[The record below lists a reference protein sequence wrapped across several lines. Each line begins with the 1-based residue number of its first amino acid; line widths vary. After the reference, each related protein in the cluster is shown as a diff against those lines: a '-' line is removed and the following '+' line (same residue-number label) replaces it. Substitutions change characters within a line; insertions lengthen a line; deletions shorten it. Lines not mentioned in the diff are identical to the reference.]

1 MVGTTGNEYKV
12 WYNYG
17 NKGRGQRV
25 YRCITHRECGKL
37 FRVAFAEDG
46 VGEVT
51 TLEETGEHAEILSGE
66 TKTGINLRL
75 KRESDDL
82 LVGGAGGQK
91 CRKLL
96 SKRQSRVPIPSEK
109 QLNNRKAY
117 LKKKQSGG
125 WKIGDNAKLLEWV
138 AGKRCETT
146 DSFFGVGL
154 SFDPVADA
162 TSFASHTHSFQHDLI
177 VLKAFEYTT
186 EEESGTKVSSYG
198 IIATSRACF
207 RNVVYAVRGQGDDGV
222 LGDTDGTYELHFGGW
237 TLIDFENMLVYK
249 EMFSTVKHFASKFFG
264 ITLQLAFGS
273 LDHTSYIANAF
284 KAEWPD
290 ILLLDCYAHFV
301 RKARAKTK
309 LLQNDK
315 FFDTDVWPD
324 IKYLHEARSKE
335 QFIALGETFLQYWI
349 TKREGV
355 YSKWLQDY
363 YLTGCWANWYG
374 TCAIPGITPSQNA
387 LESHHRVIK
396 KSCVAGLRGSTAT
409 VLNESLPSVLF
420 HQSTV
425 PVRLT
430 QAHFCEGPLL
440 SEIITKSKLLL
451 GSSEN
456 YYSLCITKRKVLK
469 SILFNASKY
478 VVDGR
483 NVHGNKVTRDRVHRF
498 LNSVR
503 GDLQPT
509 PTVHE
514 VELLFL
520 SLHKVELLH
529 LKGHWA

>member
-1 MVGTTGNEYKV
+1 MVGTT
-12 WYNYG
+12 
-17 NKGRGQRV
+17 
-25 YRCITHRECGKL
+25 
-37 FRVAFAEDG
+37 
-46 VGEVT
+46 
-51 TLEETGEHAEILSGE
+51 
-66 TKTGINLRL
+66 
-75 KRESDDL
+75 
-82 LVGGAGGQK
+82 
-91 CRKLL
+91 
-96 SKRQSRVPIPSEK
+96 
-109 QLNNRKAY
+109 
-117 LKKKQSGG
+117 GG

-207 RNVVYAVRGQGDDGV
+207 RNVVYAVRGQGDGGV
-222 LGDTDGTYELHFGGW
+222 LGVTDGTYELHFGGW

-249 EMFSTVKHFASKFFG
+249 EMFSTVKHFALKFFG

-335 QFIALGETFLQYWI
+335 QFIALGLLPDGLLGKLRISVKDHCYPKSLRKRSFYWVQAR
-349 TKREGV
+349 T
-355 YSKWLQDY
+355 
-363 YLTGCWANWYG
+363 T
-374 TCAIPGITPSQNA
+374 
-387 LESHHRVIK
+387 
-396 KSCVAGLRGSTAT
+396 T
-409 VLNESLPSVLF
+409 VFALPSEK
-420 HQSTV
+420 
-425 PVRLT
+425 
-430 QAHFCEGPLL
+430 C
-440 SEIITKSKLLL
+440 
-451 GSSEN
+451 SS
-456 YYSLCITKRKVLK
+456 L
-469 SILFNASKY
+469 ILFNASK
-478 VVDGR
+478 
-483 NVHGNKVTRDRVHRF
+483 F

-529 LKGHWA
+529 LRPLGLSGKSPIPTNEIIGIRQKYRCDCLGFWKNGWQLSGGQKKNRGALCQDRSSQNFFSVNNLVTLFLRFPARPLHWNVLQEIEGADGHAETRAGVVMTWAERDGVFVWTIKLSDGQSLVLKCEDLAEAVNRAYVLGLDVTTSIKL

>member
-1 MVGTTGNEYKV
+1 MVGTTGNEYNV

-46 VGEVT
+46 DGEVT
-51 TLEETGEHAEILSGE
+51 TLEETGEHAEIL
-66 TKTGINLRL
+66 
-75 KRESDDL
+75 
-82 LVGGAGGQK
+82 
-91 CRKLL
+91 
-96 SKRQSRVPIPSEK
+96 
-109 QLNNRKAY
+109 
-117 LKKKQSGG
+117 SGG

-222 LGDTDGTYELHFGGW
+222 LGVTDGTYELHFGGW

-249 EMFSTVKHFASKFFG
+249 EMFSTVKHFALKFFG

-335 QFIALGETFLQYWI
+335 QFIAL
-349 TKREGV
+349 
-355 YSKWLQDY
+355 
-363 YLTGCWANWYG
+363 
-374 TCAIPGITPSQNA
+374 
-387 LESHHRVIK
+387 
-396 KSCVAGLRGSTAT
+396 
-409 VLNESLPSVLF
+409 
-420 HQSTV
+420 V

-440 SEIITKSKLLL
+440 SEIITKTKLLL

-456 YYSLCITKRKVLK
+456 YYSLRITKRKVLK

-529 LKGHWA
+529 LRPLGLSGKSPIPTNEIIGIRQKYRCDCLGFWKNGWQLSGGQKKNRGALCQDRSSQNFFSVNNLVTLFLRFPARPLHWNVLQEIEGADGHAETRAGVVMTWAERDGVFVWTIKLSDGQSLVLKCEDLAEAVNRAYVLGLDVTTSIKL

>member
-1 MVGTTGNEYKV
+1 MVGTT
-12 WYNYG
+12 
-17 NKGRGQRV
+17 
-25 YRCITHRECGKL
+25 
-37 FRVAFAEDG
+37 
-46 VGEVT
+46 
-51 TLEETGEHAEILSGE
+51 
-66 TKTGINLRL
+66 
-75 KRESDDL
+75 
-82 LVGGAGGQK
+82 
-91 CRKLL
+91 
-96 SKRQSRVPIPSEK
+96 
-109 QLNNRKAY
+109 
-117 LKKKQSGG
+117 GG

-207 RNVVYAVRGQGDDGV
+207 RNVVYAVRGQGDGGV
-222 LGDTDGTYELHFGGW
+222 LGVTDGTYELHFGGW

-249 EMFSTVKHFASKFFG
+249 EMFSTVKHFALKFFG

-335 QFIALGETFLQYWI
+335 QFIALGLLPDGLLGKLVWNLRNSRHHPFSEHVGVASQSHQKVRISVKDHCYPKSLRKRSFYWVQAR
-349 TKREGV
+349 T
-355 YSKWLQDY
+355 
-363 YLTGCWANWYG
+363 T
-374 TCAIPGITPSQNA
+374 
-387 LESHHRVIK
+387 
-396 KSCVAGLRGSTAT
+396 T
-409 VLNESLPSVLF
+409 VFALPSEK
-420 HQSTV
+420 
-425 PVRLT
+425 
-430 QAHFCEGPLL
+430 C
-440 SEIITKSKLLL
+440 
-451 GSSEN
+451 SS
-456 YYSLCITKRKVLK
+456 L
-469 SILFNASKY
+469 ILFNASKY

-529 LKGHWA
+529 LRPLGLSGKSPIPTNEIIGIRQKYRCDCLGFWKNGWQLSGGQKKNRGALCQDRSSQNFFSVNNLVTLFLRFPARPLHWNVLQEIEGADGHAETRAGVVMTWAERDGVFVWTIKLSDGQSLVLKCEDLAEAVNRAYVLGLDVTTSIKL